1 MINTMLNSGG
11 IRDAI
16 GVLLLV
22 ITGLLYAMGVTETA
36 TDVVCDVG
44 LDESSVGAA
53 IEVLMSDSAPSSCLP
68 DSDKGLG
75 NPLGLL
81 TNH

>member
-1 MINTMLNSGG
+1 MMNSGG

-16 GVLLLV
+16 GILLLV

-68 DSDKGLG
+68 HSDKGLG
-75 NPLGLL
+75 NPLGML
-81 TNH
+81 TDH

>member
-1 MINTMLNSGG
+1 MNTMLNSGG

-36 TDVVCDVG
+36 TDVVCEVG

-53 IEVLMSDSAPSSCLP
+53 IEVRNLSTPMRH
-68 DSDKGLG
+68 LG
-75 NPLGLL
+75 ESIREQSPV
-81 TNH
+81 